1 MSARDD
7 SSTKMG
13 TLGGFPNPP
22 AKDSGGAGSVH
33 ASSKIPRD
41 GGGSPGDTVRHVI
54 EQLSAYLDGDMKP
67 QAAELVRAHLTDCA
81 ACERAA
87 GELRAIVAGAR
98 SLERPEPPPTLWP
111 SIEGALAEREAPL
124 LDWRRI
130 FVRGF
135 AVGGLAGAVVVILVV
150 FVVSGLG
157 RGGHGLWSSKS
168 ADAPPAPAIAA
179 GETSSATIDPLLQ
192 EAENELET
200 AAASYERSI
209 AKLRSLLA
217 RMEEPRWSP
226 DARSRFRERLARLD
240 EAIERSR
247 AAARST
253 PGDSAGNEILFAA
266 YRSKIDFLAE
276 AVHRGGPEEMIR
288 EGVTP

>member
-1 MSARDD
+1 VTGGDGSSFSGRRD
-7 SSTKMG
+7 SNG
-13 TLGGFPNPP
+13 IG
-22 AKDSGGAGSVH
+22 
-33 ASSKIPRD
+33 D
-41 GGGSPGDTVRHVI
+41 GDHGGSGQTGQSGQSNNVRHVV

-67 QAAELVRAHLTDCA
+67 AAAELVRAHLDGCA
-81 ACERAA
+81 ACTRAA
-87 GELRAIVAGAR
+87 DELRAIVAGAR

-111 SIEGALAEREAPL
+111 AIEGALAERGAPL

-135 AVGGLAGAVVVILVV
+135 AFGGLAGAAVMILLVV
-150 FVVSGLG
+150 GLG
-157 RGGHGLWSSKS
+157 PLGNRIWSRTS
-168 ADAPPAPAIAA
+168 ADAPSSPVAAA
-179 GETSSATIDPLLQ
+179 GLSAGAPTSIDPMLQ

-209 AKLRSLLA
+209 AKLRSLLT
-217 RMEEPRWSP
+217 RLEEPRWSP
-226 DARSRFRERLARLD
+226 DARSRFRERLARID
-240 EAIERSR
+240 DAIERSR

-276 AVHRGGPEEMIR
+276 AVHRGGPEEMFH
-288 EGVTP
+288 EGGP

>member
-1 MSARDD
+1 
-7 SSTKMG
+7 
-13 TLGGFPNPP
+13 
-22 AKDSGGAGSVH
+22 
-33 ASSKIPRD
+33 
-41 GGGSPGDTVRHVI
+41 
-54 EQLSAYLDGDMKP
+54 
-67 QAAELVRAHLTDCA
+67 VRAHLADCA
-81 ACERAA
+81 ACARAA

-135 AVGGLAGAVVVILVV
+135 AFGGLAGAAVMILLVV
-150 FVVSGLG
+150 GLG
-157 RGGHGLWSSKS
+157 PIGHRLWSSMP
-168 ADAPPAPAIAA
+168 ADAPAAPAIAA
-179 GETSSATIDPLLQ
+179 GEAPPAIVDPLLQ

-226 DARSRFRERLARLD
+226 DARSRFRERLARID
-240 EAIERSR
+240 DAIERSR
-247 AAARST
+247 AAARSM

-276 AVHRGGPEEMIR
+276 AVHRGGPEEMVR

>member
-1 MSARDD
+1 
-7 SSTKMG
+7 
-13 TLGGFPNPP
+13 
-22 AKDSGGAGSVH
+22 
-33 ASSKIPRD
+33 
-41 GGGSPGDTVRHVI
+41 
-54 EQLSAYLDGDMKP
+54 MKP
-67 QAAELVRAHLTDCA
+67 QAAELVRAHLADCA
-81 ACERAA
+81 ACARAA

-135 AVGGLAGAVVVILVV
+135 AFGGLAGAAVMILLVV
-150 FVVSGLG
+150 GLG
-157 RGGHGLWSSKS
+157 PIGHRLWSSMP
-168 ADAPPAPAIAA
+168 ADAPAAPAIAA
-179 GETSSATIDPLLQ
+179 GEAPPAIVDPLLQ

-226 DARSRFRERLARLD
+226 DARSRFRERLARID
-240 EAIERSR
+240 DAIERSR
-247 AAARST
+247 AAARSM

-276 AVHRGGPEEMIR
+276 AVHRGGPEEMVR

>member
-1 MSARDD
+1 MTGGGD
-7 SSTKMG
+7 SSS
-13 TLGGFPNPP
+13 NP
-22 AKDSGGAGSVH
+22 
-33 ASSKIPRD
+33 
-41 GGGSPGDTVRHVI
+41 VRHVVD
-54 EQLSAYLDGDMKP
+54 QLSAYLDGDMKP
-67 QAAELVRAHLTDCA
+67 QAADLVRAHLDGCA
-81 ACERAA
+81 ACTRAA
-87 GELRAIVAGAR
+87 DELRAIVAGAR

-111 SIEGALAEREAPL
+111 AIEGALAEREAPL

-135 AVGGLAGAVVVILVV
+135 AFGGLAGAAVMILLVV
-150 FVVSGLG
+150 GLG
-157 RGGHGLWSSKS
+157 PLGHRLWSSKS
-168 ADAPPAPAIAA
+168 DVASPSPSIAA
-179 GETSSATIDPLLQ
+179 GEPLAAIDPMLQ
-192 EAENELET
+192 EAENELQT

-209 AKLRSLLA
+209 AKLRALLA

-226 DARSRFRERLARLD
+226 DARGRFRERLARLD
-240 EAIERSR
+240 DAIERSR

>member
-1 MSARDD
+1 VSGRDD
-7 SSTKMG
+7 SSS
-13 TLGGFPNPP
+13 N
-22 AKDSGGAGSVH
+22 AR
-33 ASSKIPRD
+33 RD
-41 GGGSPGDTVRHVI
+41 GGGSSNENPRHVLD
-54 EQLSAYLDGDMKP
+54 QLSAYLDGDMKP
-67 QAAELVRAHLTDCA
+67 QAAELMRAHLDGCA
-81 ACERAA
+81 ACARAA
-87 GELRAIVAGAR
+87 AELRAIVAGAR

-111 SIEGALAEREAPL
+111 AIEGALAEREAPL

-135 AVGGLAGAVVVILVV
+135 AVGGLAGAAVVILLVLAV
-150 FVVSGLG
+150 RSLGPSGP
-157 RGGHGLWSSKS
+157 RLWSSKS
-168 ADAPPAPAIAA
+168 VEASAAPAIAA
-179 GETSSATIDPLLQ
+179 GGPAAVEGPPATIDPLLQ
-192 EAENELET
+192 EAETELET

-209 AKLRSLLA
+209 GKLRSLLA

>member
-1 MSARDD
+1 MTEGGD
-7 SSTKMG
+7 SSS
-13 TLGGFPNPP
+13 NP
-22 AKDSGGAGSVH
+22 
-33 ASSKIPRD
+33 
-41 GGGSPGDTVRHVI
+41 VRHVI
-54 EQLSAYLDGDMKP
+54 DQLSAYLDGDMKP
-67 QAAELVRAHLTDCA
+67 QATELVRAHLDGCA
-81 ACERAA
+81 ACTRAA
-87 GELRAIVAGAR
+87 DELRAIVAGAR

-111 SIEGALAEREAPL
+111 AIEGALAEREAPL

-135 AVGGLAGAVVVILVV
+135 AFGGLAGAAVMILLVV
-150 FVVSGLG
+150 GLG
-157 RGGHGLWSSKS
+157 PLGRRLWSSRS
-168 ADAPPAPAIAA
+168 AETAPEPVIAA
-179 GETSSATIDPLLQ
+179 GASPAMIDPMLQ

-209 AKLRSLLA
+209 AKLRALLA

-226 DARSRFRERLARLD
+226 DARSRFRERLARID
-240 EAIERSR
+240 DAIERSR

-276 AVHRGGPEEMIR
+276 AVHRGGPEEMFQH

>member
-1 MSARDD
+1 MSGGDD
-7 SSTKMG
+7 SSSNTRRNGSG
-13 TLGGFPNPP
+13 TE
-22 AKDSGGAGSVH
+22 
-33 ASSKIPRD
+33 
-41 GGGSPGDTVRHVI
+41 PGDGVRHVVD
-54 EQLSAYLDGDMKP
+54 QLSAYLDGDMKP
-67 QAAELVRAHLTDCA
+67 QAAELVRAHLDACA
-81 ACERAA
+81 ACARAA
-87 GELRAIVAGAR
+87 DELRAIVAGAR

-111 SIEGALAEREAPL
+111 AIEGALAETEAPL

-135 AVGGLAGAVVVILVV
+135 AFGGLAGAAVVILLVV
-150 FVVSGLG
+150 GLG
-157 RGGHGLWSSKS
+157 PLGHRLWPS
-168 ADAPPAPAIAA
+168 AWTGRATAPAAVDEA
-179 GETSSATIDPLLQ
+179 SGGAPAVAVDPLLQ

-226 DARSRFRERLARLD
+226 DARSRFRERLARID
-240 EAIERSR
+240 DAIERSR

-276 AVHRGGPEEMIR
+276 AVHRGGPEEMFH
-288 EGVTP
+288 EGAP